1 MSIEMFTIQ
10 DFIEH
15 EVEVLDARWRYW
27 RRNMLIAIG
36 ILAAL
41 VVVLATWHVA
51 LHSGL
56 IEVELKKRASRELP
70 KTPPSKP
77 LPPPI
82 GAHGTRL
89 ARDYYPPA
97 HWYVNSVNY
106 NPYGMVNV
114 SYDSVFA
121 PARFNGA
128 GNLVHSLG
136 EAPKKPSPLQ
146 SKI

>member
-1 MSIEMFTIQ
+1 
-10 DFIEH
+10 
-15 EVEVLDARWRYW
+15 
-27 RRNMLIAIG
+27 MLIAIG

-77 LPPPI
+77 LPPDPPI

-89 ARDYYPPA
+89 ARDYYPLD
-97 HWYVNSVNY
+97 WYVNSVNY
-106 NPYGMVNV
+106 NPYGMANL
-114 SYDSVFA
+114 SYHSVFA

-128 GNLVHSLG
+128 GNLVHSLEMDEVPMFG
-136 EAPKKPSPLQ
+136 PELDKLSETATRPPSGAVT
-146 SKI
+146 KI